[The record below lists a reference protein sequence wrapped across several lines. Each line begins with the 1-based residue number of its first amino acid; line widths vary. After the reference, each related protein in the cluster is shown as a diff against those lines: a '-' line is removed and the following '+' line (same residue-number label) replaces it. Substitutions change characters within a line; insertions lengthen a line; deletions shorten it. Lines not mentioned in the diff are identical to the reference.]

1 MDVVM
6 SLNFVSKSLYSF
18 LINSK
23 SLFNDITTS
32 MEDKVTIYIKDSL
45 NKNDIEIPNNNSEN
59 EGVNIKSLEDYYYS
73 LKNILYEYAKTH
85 ESLKDKKNNE

>member
-1 MDVVM
+1 MKTKIE
-6 SLNFVSKSLYSF
+6 LEQGIIKF
-18 LINSK
+18 
-23 SLFNDITTS
+23 TTKIQT
-32 MEDKVTIYIKDSL
+32 EFPELTKYI
-45 NKNDIEIPNNNSEN
+45 IEIPNNNSEN

>member
-1 MDVVM
+1 MKTKIE
-6 SLNFVSKSLYSF
+6 LEQGIIKFTTKIQTEFPELSK
-18 LINSK
+18 
-23 SLFNDITTS
+23 
-32 MEDKVTIYIKDSL
+32 YI
-45 NKNDIEIPNNNSEN
+45 IEIPNNNSEN

>member
-1 MDVVM
+1 MKTKIE
-6 SLNFVSKSLYSF
+6 LEQGIIKL
-18 LINSK
+18 
-23 SLFNDITTS
+23 TTKIQT
-32 MEDKVTIYIKDSL
+32 EFPELTKYI
-45 NKNDIEIPNNNSEN
+45 IEIPNNNSEN